1 MVISDNQHRPSTL
14 AERSVPLGLLFLR
27 VSAATL
33 LLQIHGLPKLLNWS
47 TELQR
52 IEDPF
57 GLGPTLTLAMAVFAE
72 VVCPLLLVFGVF
84 ARLACL
90 PVLAVLGV
98 ALVVVHP
105 EWTLEEA
112 QFAWLLIVLYAGL
125 AITGPG
131 AWVIRMPAR
140 FAMRRLDRRLSGKH
154 HLAP

>member
-1 MVISDNQHRPSTL
+1 MTTSEVQRQPKTL
-14 AERSVPLGLLFLR
+14 ADISLPLGLLFLR
-27 VSAATL
+27 VSAAVL

-57 GLGPTLTLAMAVFAE
+57 GLGATLTLAMAVFAE
-72 VVCPLLLVFGVF
+72 VICPVLLILGVF

-105 EWTLEEA
+105 EWSLEQA
-112 QFAWLLIVLYAGL
+112 QFAWLFTVLYAGL

-131 AWVIRMPAR
+131 AWSIKTPVLLPKRNIA
-140 FAMRRLDRRLSGKH
+140 
-154 HLAP
+154 

>member
-1 MVISDNQHRPSTL
+1 MTTSEVQRRPKTL
-14 AERSVPLGLLFLR
+14 ADISLPLGLLFLR
-27 VSAATL
+27 VSAAVL
-33 LLQIHGLPKLLNWS
+33 LLQIHGLPKLFNWS

-57 GLGPTLTLAMAVFAE
+57 GLGTTLTLAMAVFAE
-72 VVCPLLLVFGVF
+72 VICPVLLILGVF

-105 EWTLEEA
+105 EWSLEQA
-112 QFAWLLIVLYAGL
+112 QFAWLFTVLYAGL

-131 AWVIRMPAR
+131 AWAIRTPVLLPKR
-140 FAMRRLDRRLSGKH
+140 S
-154 HLAP
+154 LA

>member
-1 MVISDNQHRPSTL
+1 MTTSEVQHRPKTL
-14 AERSVPLGLLFLR
+14 ADISLPFGLLFLR
-27 VSAATL
+27 VSAALL

-57 GLGPTLTLAMAVFAE
+57 GLGATLTLAMAVFAE
-72 VVCPLLLVFGVF
+72 VICPVLLILGVF

-105 EWTLEEA
+105 EWSLEEA
-112 QFAWLLIVLYAGL
+112 QFAWLFTVLYAGL

-131 AWVIRMPAR
+131 AWAIKTPAL
-140 FAMRRLDRRLSGKH
+140 FPKRRL
-154 HLAP
+154 A

>member
-1 MVISDNQHRPSTL
+1 MAAPEFQHRRKAL
-14 AERSVPLGLLFLR
+14 AEISLPLGLLFLR
-27 VSAATL
+27 VTAALL

-47 TELQR
+47 VELQR

-72 VVCPLLLVFGVF
+72 VVCPLLLILGVF

-105 EWTLEEA
+105 EWTLEQA
-112 QFAWLLIVLYAGL
+112 QFAWLFTVLFAGL

-131 AWVIRMPAR
+131 AWAIKTPAL
-140 FAMRRLDRRLSGKH
+140 FAKRSF
-154 HLAP
+154 A

>member
-1 MVISDNQHRPSTL
+1 MNIQRLTKICADLSLPF
-14 AERSVPLGLLFLR
+14 GLLFLR
-27 VSAATL
+27 VSAAVL

-47 TELQR
+47 VELQR

-57 GLGPTLTLAMAVFAE
+57 GLGATLTLGMAVFAE
-72 VVCPLLLVFGVF
+72 VVCPVLLILGVF

-105 EWTLEEA
+105 EWTLGEA
-112 QFAWLLIVLYAGL
+112 QFAWLFAVLYAGL

-131 AWVIRMPAR
+131 DWVAR
-140 FAMRRLDRRLSGKH
+140 LPKGLPERG
-154 HLAP
+154 

>member
-1 MVISDNQHRPSTL
+1 MSKSEL
-14 AERSVPLGLLFLR
+14 AQKESSFAGISVPLGLLFLR
-27 VSAATL
+27 VSAALL

-72 VVCPLLLVFGVF
+72 VLCPILLILGIF

-98 ALVVVHP
+98 ALLMVHP

-112 QFAWLLIVLYAGL
+112 QFAWLYTVLFAGL

-131 AWVIRMPAR
+131 AWVFKAPA
-140 FAMRRLDRRLSGKH
+140 FTPK
-154 HLAP
+154 PKIV

>member
-1 MVISDNQHRPSTL
+1 MAIAHIQHRLKPL
-14 AERSVPLGLLFLR
+14 ADISLPFGLLFIR
-27 VSAATL
+27 VSAALL

-57 GLGPTLTLAMAVFAE
+57 GLGAPLTLAMAVFAE
-72 VVCPLLLVFGVF
+72 VLCPLLLILGVF

-90 PVLAVLGV
+90 PVLAVLGI

-105 EWTLEEA
+105 TWTLEQA
-112 QFAWLLIVLYAGL
+112 QFAWLFAVLYAGL

-131 AWVIRMPAR
+131 AWVIKAPALCSKR
-140 FAMRRLDRRLSGKH
+140 KNS
-154 HLAP
+154 

>member
-1 MVISDNQHRPSTL
+1 MIAHDIHLKPKTL
-14 AERSVPLGLLFLR
+14 ADVSVPLGLLFLR
-27 VSAATL
+27 VSAALL

-47 TELQR
+47 AELQR

-57 GLGPTLTLAMAVFAE
+57 GLGATLTLALAVFAE
-72 VVCPLLLVFGVF
+72 VVCPLLLILGVF

-112 QFAWLLIVLYAGL
+112 QFAWLFTVLFAGL
-125 AITGPG
+125 AMTGPG
-131 AWVIRMPAR
+131 AWTL
-140 FAMRRLDRRLSGKH
+140 RRLRSRESAILRRESPGT
-154 HLAP
+154 PGS

>member
-1 MVISDNQHRPSTL
+1 MSTPQIQHRPTSL
-14 AERSVPLGLLFLR
+14 ADFSVPFGLLFLR
-27 VSAATL
+27 VSAALL

-57 GLGPTLTLAMAVFAE
+57 GLGATLTLALAVFAE
-72 VVCPLLLVFGVF
+72 VICPLLLILGVF

-90 PVLAVLGV
+90 PVLAVLGI
-98 ALVVVHP
+98 ALVMVHP

-112 QFAWLLIVLYAGL
+112 QFAWLFTVLYAGL

-131 AWVIRMPAR
+131 AWAINVPVL
-140 FAMRRLDRRLSGKH
+140 FAKRSN
-154 HLAP
+154 A